1 MAGASES
8 SCTTPTLS
16 SSPSQ
21 PQALILPSVD
31 LTPDTNSV
39 SSPGQPQVCP
49 SSAPAPGSFPSSL
62 SQCHSLKRIS
72 PPTLVWLSFVGQTS
86 DHAAALSA
94 APMVSGTSHC
104 PAQATLQELRLRHPL
119 LRLLP
124 ELCVPP
130 ALGRSWSFLSQVPP
144 QVPLQV

>member
-49 SSAPAPGSFPSSL
+49 SS
-62 SQCHSLKRIS
+62 
-72 PPTLVWLSFVGQTS
+72 
-86 DHAAALSA
+86 
-94 APMVSGTSHC
+94 
-104 PAQATLQELRLRHPL
+104 RL
-119 LRLLP
+119 
-124 ELCVPP
+124 
-130 ALGRSWSFLSQVPP
+130 F
-144 QVPLQV
+144 PLQPKPMSQPEVDLPSNPCMAVLCGTNI